1 MESSDSEADT
11 SLNDA
16 EKTDD
21 SKISGVSPFFSAEEI
36 NVSIA
41 TTHTCYNNNNN
52 VSFLSNAKSKILHL
66 KLFFFCIVNGQFVII
81 SHMRFCRYNKDFAS
95 FGKPTGSKT
104 SRVC

>member
-41 TTHTCYNNNNN
+41 GTHTCNNNN
-52 VSFLSNAKSKILHL
+52 VSKSFILL
-66 KLFFFCIVNGQFVII
+66 RII
-81 SHMRFCRYNKDFAS
+81 N
-95 FGKPTGSKT
+95 
-104 SRVC
+104 

>member
-16 EKTDD
+16 EKTND

-41 TTHTCYNNNNN
+41 HTCNNNNNN
-52 VSFLSNAKSKILHL
+52 VNILQIYLKSFKKLNIL
-66 KLFFFCIVNGQFVII
+66 LFPY
-81 SHMRFCRYNKDFAS
+81 S
-95 FGKPTGSKT
+95 
-104 SRVC
+104 

>member
-16 EKTDD
+16 EKTTDE

-41 TTHTCYNNNNN
+41 HTCNNN
-52 VSFLSNAKSKILHL
+52 VK
-66 KLFFFCIVNGQFVII
+66 
-81 SHMRFCRYNKDFAS
+81 
-95 FGKPTGSKT
+95 
-104 SRVC
+104 

>member
-41 TTHTCYNNNNN
+41 TAHTCNNNNYN
-52 VSFLSNAKSKILHL
+52 VSFLSNAKSKIMHL
-66 KLFFFCIVNGQFVII
+66 QLNFFY
-81 SHMRFCRYNKDFAS
+81 S
-95 FGKPTGSKT
+95 
-104 SRVC
+104 